1 MMEWMDNSP
10 LNQADVHLV
19 IPGESCCSSQCS
31 WVSGEM
37 ESVIPS
43 LRSCSENSKDEVGLM
58 PKDCLRRPA
67 GLHVWPLP
75 FTITQE

>member
-1 MMEWMDNSP
+1 MEWTNNSP
-10 LNQADVHLV
+10 LNQTGVCLV
-19 IPGESCCSSQCS
+19 TSGERCCNSQCF

-37 ESVIPS
+37 ESVIPN

-67 GLHVWPLP
+67 GLHVWLLP
-75 FTITQE
+75 FAITQE